1 MTTRYYFLGMFFI
14 AVTFFYILP
23 VVDKS
28 PTATTFANIKHN
40 SEQFSTDRGQ
50 SSSHTES
57 MENKDMDRLGPKPVF
72 RGKSVGSTSHFT
84 ACPSMVS
91 GMDFVRNPRLFKG
104 MAFNLEERQGL
115 GNSS

>member
-1 MTTRYYFLGMFFI
+1 MEC
-14 AVTFFYILP
+14 FFYSRNIFFSFLP
-23 VVDKS
+23 VVNKS
-28 PTATTFANIKHN
+28 PTAITFANIKHN
-40 SEQFSTDRGQ
+40 SEHFSTDRGK
-50 SSSHTES
+50 SSSHTET

>member
-1 MTTRYYFLGMFFI
+1 
-14 AVTFFYILP
+14 
-23 VVDKS
+23 
-28 PTATTFANIKHN
+28 
-40 SEQFSTDRGQ
+40 
-50 SSSHTES
+50 